1 MTRNPHAGGGD
12 DKTTYYYAYDDE
24 PGDDKLPTRCTG
36 NKQCSVNENFEG
48 WQAASSVMTCLD
60 QAVPMR
66 ASDDPFEPDLW
77 QSRPALCL
85 GTYDWKELDEFEEC
99 ARELAATESTLEQ
112 KDTKAKEC
120 MKLLAAAVPD
130 ESEGKESE
138 DELVKRLATLVYY
151 EGDSGF
157 CDCATD
163 ELSIPHCADF
173 DDFRSVVREA
183 HEACDAL
190 DQVDCAY
197 LGAYADA
204 CRTAVVAQFGV
215 LDFSREEQCAYVD
228 RQGCGGLPIPSV
240 RRWDCLLE
248 TNYELTDSQRS
259 LVTDVISKCGGGSD
273 DVTPKSGGREPSTT
287 DDQPVVKPS
296 SRGEDDDDSGT
307 SSSAATALIV
317 VACLAS
323 AAVGLALLYVF
334 WTKRRGGFQ
343 NLRTAFA
350 PLPGTPSA
358 FDSPFGGN
366 AWSQPET
373 PGVANAP
380 PSFEDHVTNNPLR
393 GGYEAP
399 GLGDAEG
406 V

>member
-1 MTRNPHAGGGD
+1 M
-12 DKTTYYYAYDDE
+12 
-24 PGDDKLPTRCTG
+24 
-36 NKQCSVNENFEG
+36 
-48 WQAASSVMTCLD
+48 
-60 QAVPMR
+60 
-66 ASDDPFEPDLW
+66 
-77 QSRPALCL
+77 
-85 GTYDWKELDEFEEC
+85 
-99 ARELAATESTLEQ
+99 
-112 KDTKAKEC
+112 
-120 MKLLAAAVPD
+120 
-130 ESEGKESE
+130 
-138 DELVKRLATLVYY
+138 
-151 EGDSGF
+151 
-157 CDCATD
+157 
-163 ELSIPHCADF
+163 
-173 DDFRSVVREA
+173 
-183 HEACDAL
+183 
-190 DQVDCAY
+190 
-197 LGAYADA
+197 
-204 CRTAVVAQFGV
+204 
-215 LDFSREEQCAYVD
+215 
-228 RQGCGGLPIPSV
+228 
-240 RRWDCLLE
+240 LE

-296 SRGEDDDDSGT
+296 SRGKDDDDDQKT
-307 SSSAATALIV
+307 SSAATALIV

-358 FDSPFGGN
+358 FDSPFGGA

-373 PGVANAP
+373 PGVASAP
-380 PSFEDHVTNNPLR
+380 PSFEDHVTNNPMR

>member
-1 MTRNPHAGGGD
+1 M
-12 DKTTYYYAYDDE
+12 
-24 PGDDKLPTRCTG
+24 
-36 NKQCSVNENFEG
+36 
-48 WQAASSVMTCLD
+48 LD
-60 QAVPMR
+60 
-66 ASDDPFEPDLW
+66 
-77 QSRPALCL
+77 
-85 GTYDWKELDEFEEC
+85 
-99 ARELAATESTLEQ
+99 
-112 KDTKAKEC
+112 
-120 MKLLAAAVPD
+120 
-130 ESEGKESE
+130 
-138 DELVKRLATLVYY
+138 
-151 EGDSGF
+151 
-157 CDCATD
+157 
-163 ELSIPHCADF
+163 
-173 DDFRSVVREA
+173 
-183 HEACDAL
+183 
-190 DQVDCAY
+190 
-197 LGAYADA
+197 
-204 CRTAVVAQFGV
+204 
-215 LDFSREEQCAYVD
+215 
-228 RQGCGGLPIPSV
+228 
-240 RRWDCLLE
+240 

-296 SRGEDDDDSGT
+296 SRGKDDDDDQGT
-307 SSSAATALIV
+307 SSAATALIV

-380 PSFEDHVTNNPLR
+380 PSFEDHVTNNPMR